1 MNDSLSENVRTVST
15 KNVPTAPISSVRPGA
30 PLTRPMTNAPMAI
43 ASATNTAVVKGTLPT
58 STQ

>member
-1 MNDSLSENVRTVST
+1 MNDWLSVNVSTVST

-30 PLTRPMTNAPMAI
+30 PLTRPITNDSTAT
-43 ASATNTAVVKGTLPT
+43 ASATNTAVVNGTLPT